1 MKLWHIITAVV
12 GVIVLVLAVAI
23 IRGLTVEPLPPY
35 APAAVLDDLPSVD
48 GDAAAKQLAEAIRFE
63 TISYD
68 KPEKATNIDR
78 ERATAKGAALDAMH
92 TWLEGTYPDF
102 HKAATKELVGK
113 SLVYTWPGSDPSL
126 PPVLL
131 MAHLDVVPVVAESIK
146 EWTHPPFAG
155 EIADGFVWGRGA
167 LDTKGSL
174 VCMLY
179 AADRLAAEGFKPA
192 RTIIFAF
199 GEDEEIG
206 GAGNQKVADLFKS
219 RGTKLAWVLD
229 EGGAVISKPLPG
241 MDTSV
246 AFVNVAEKGYLTLE
260 LTARGT
266 PGHSS
271 APSDDL
277 AVARL
282 AKAVTAVVE
291 HPFDAGLDDVQ
302 RRKLGVLAPYAPF
315 AMRLAVANL
324 WLTEPLVVSQMKAQ
338 PLTGRVL
345 HTTIAPTMLSAG
357 VKENVIPPTATATV
371 NFRLHAR
378 DTVEGVIDHVKH
390 AIDDERVD
398 VRATTH
404 AALGG
409 TDPANIDGEEFKFLA
424 RTIQRTFGP
433 IPVAP
438 DVMPARTDSRYFDPL
453 AAATFRFWPFD
464 VVADDAKRVHGTD
477 ERLAV
482 SNMKQGVTFY
492 MRLMK
497 DLR

>member
-1 MKLWHIITAVV
+1 MKLWHIITAIV
-12 GVIVLVLAVAI
+12 GVVVLLLVVMVVRALN
-23 IRGLTVEPLPPY
+23 VEPQAPY
-35 APAAVLDDLPSVD
+35 APAAVLDDLPAI
-48 GDAAAKQLAEAIRFE
+48 DADTAAKQLAEAIRFQ
-63 TISYD
+63 TVSYD
-68 KPEKATNIDR
+68 RVEKETDVDR
-78 ERATAKGAALDAMH
+78 ERSAAKDAALDAMH
-92 TWLEGTYPDF
+92 TWLQGTYPDF
-102 HKAATKELVGK
+102 HKAATRELVGK
-113 SLVYTWPGSDPSL
+113 SLVYTWEGADPSL
-126 PPVLL
+126 PAVLL
-131 MAHLDVVPVVAESIK
+131 MAHLDVVPVVADSVK

-174 VCMLY
+174 ISMLY
-179 AADRLAAEGFKPA
+179 AADRLAASGFKPA

-206 GAGNQKVADLFKS
+206 GAGNQKVVELFKE

-241 MDTSV
+241 MESSV

-260 LTARGT
+260 VTARGT

-277 AVARL
+277 AIARL
-282 AKAVTAVVE
+282 AKAITNLVD
-291 HPFDAGLDDVQ
+291 HQFDAGLDDVQ
-302 RRKLGVLAPYAPF
+302 RRKLRVLAPYAPF
-315 AMRLAVANL
+315 AMRLATANL

-338 PLTGRVL
+338 PVAGRVL
-345 HTTIAPTMLSAG
+345 FTTIAPTMLSAG

-378 DTVEGVIDHVKH
+378 DSVDSVIEHVKH
-390 AIDDERVD
+390 AIDDDKVD
-398 VRATTH
+398 VKPTNRLGLGATE
-404 AALGG
+404 
-409 TDPANIDGEEFKFLA
+409 PSNIDGEEYKFLA
-424 RTIQRTFGP
+424 STIQRTFGP

-438 DVMPARTDSRYFDPL
+438 DVMAARTDSRYFIAL
-453 AAATFRFWPFD
+453 TAATFRFWPFD
-464 VVADDAKRVHGTD
+464 ITTDDAKRVHGTD

-482 SNMKQGVTFY
+482 SNLKQGATFY